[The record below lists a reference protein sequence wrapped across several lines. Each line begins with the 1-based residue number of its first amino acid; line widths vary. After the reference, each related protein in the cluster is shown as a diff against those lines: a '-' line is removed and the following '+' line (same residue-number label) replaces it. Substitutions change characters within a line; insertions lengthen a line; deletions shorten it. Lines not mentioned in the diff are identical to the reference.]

1 MPDDDIY
8 FQLSRY
14 YDCLFPANQSHL
26 AFIVGILEDAG
37 ATTVLD
43 LGCGTGAYT
52 LELARRGFVAE
63 GVDLSTDLISR
74 AVDNRKGL
82 TAELEEAQPEAA
94 RRVAGTRFHQGDMT
108 LFRPSSPAS
117 AVVCLRNTLPH
128 VATRGAAARTLSAI
142 YGYLAPGGVL
152 ITQTLNFDSLLVRL
166 SEGGGS
172 AEVQP
177 LEKECDANAV
187 VLHRG
192 YKTDPV
198 SSDDRLPRVVFTTA
212 ISVDGRM
219 EDKPAATGLLALTAA
234 AQRDL
239 LQDAGFSEV
248 SVFGDYRREDHSLS
262 SPAIVCVAY
271 REP

>member
-8 FQLSRY
+8 FQLSHY
-14 YDCLFPANQSHL
+14 YDCLFPANRSHL
-26 AFIVGILEDAG
+26 AFIVGICEDVG

-63 GVDLSTDLISR
+63 GVDLSTDLISS
-74 AVDNRKGL
+74 AAENRKAL
-82 TAELEEAQPEAA
+82 ATELEEVQPETA
-94 RRVAGTRFHQGDMT
+94 RRVARTRLHQGDMT
-108 LFRPSSPAS
+108 GFRPSSPVS
-117 AVVCLRNTLPH
+117 AVICLRNTLPH
-128 VATRGAAARTLSAI
+128 VATRGEAARTLSAI
-142 YGYLAPGGVL
+142 YAYLAPGGVL

-172 AEVQP
+172 VEVSP
-177 LEKECDANAV
+177 LEKVCDGKAV
-187 VLHRG
+187 VLHRS
-192 YKTDPV
+192 YRTDPAT
-198 SSDDRLPRVVFTTA
+198 SDDRLPRVAFTTA
-212 ISVDGRM
+212 ITVDGTM
-219 EDKPAATGLLALTAA
+219 VDKPATTGLLALTAA
-234 AQRDL
+234 TQRNL